1 MRLRSSLLLSFIF
14 ILTSSLLF
22 AADFQG
28 TWQGVMVRKGN
39 SMEQGVLFYLEV
51 DGSTGETTG
60 LSREEL
66 YETNDYSVKK
76 LDVSIEGKKITF
88 KQLVEVK
95 SNKSSRNK
103 WCRIHAELT
112 YNSTTGY
119 LEGDYVALDCR
130 RVMGKL
136 ILYRNDY
143 DFSKEADPNVSQTWF
158 HQFIKD
164 FKDGLNA
171 PEIRKIERDNFV
183 FEPIYFD
190 YDESEIR
197 PEHYDFLNRMI
208 KIVKGHSDLRVKVTG
223 HTDADGSLE
232 YNDALSER
240 RANAIIDYFVKAGLE
255 ADRLEIDFKGERN
268 PVDTNTTKEG
278 KQRNRRV
285 DFEFI

>member
-1 MRLRSSLLLSFIF
+1 MRLKSSLLLSLLFIF
-14 ILTSSLLF
+14 TCPLLH
-22 AADFQG
+22 AVDFQG
-28 TWQGVMVRKGN
+28 TWQGIMIRKGT
-39 SMEQGVLFYLEV
+39 SIEKGALFYLEI
-51 DGSTGETTG
+51 DGNTGETTG

-66 YETNDYSVKK
+66 YESSDYSIKK
-76 LDVSIEGKKITF
+76 LDVSIDGKKIIF

-95 SNKSSRNK
+95 SNKSSRSK
-103 WCRIHAELT
+103 WCRVHAELT
-112 YNSTTGY
+112 YNPKTGY

-136 ILYRNDY
+136 ILYRNQY

-158 HQFIKD
+158 QQFVKD
-164 FKDGLNA
+164 YNDGLNA

-190 YDESEIR
+190 YDESIIR

-223 HTDADGSLE
+223 HTDADGSLK

-240 RANAIIDYFVKAGLE
+240 RANAIIEYFVKAGLK